1 MLPRPEK
8 PVVDVMNG
16 IVRSDNERRF
26 RGKQAQ
32 VEGDSEFLRHISFL
46 IRKKGEW
53 KIQLLLEFLVLLN
66 RVLADPDN
74 FNGRF
79 ERLRGLHRCHTDLM
93 MSGKLRDVLIV
104 SVGADFDPPFHE
116 AFERVDAPGKKPGAI
131 VSEYQKGYLF
141 QNRLL
146 RPALVSVASGE
157 SNDGDEK
164 GVARKAAPR
173 ETEDATSNEAAAEP
187 FAALDEPSTDDAA
200 DAPTE
205 S

>member
-79 ERLRGLHRCHTDLM
+79 ERLEQF
-93 MSGKLRDVLIV
+93 I
-104 SVGADFDPPFHE
+104 
-116 AFERVDAPGKKPGAI
+116 
-131 VSEYQKGYLF
+131 LF
-141 QNRLL
+141 L
-146 RPALVSVASGE
+146 
-157 SNDGDEK
+157 
-164 GVARKAAPR
+164 
-173 ETEDATSNEAAAEP
+173 ETQTTPLACR
-187 FAALDEPSTDDAA
+187 
-200 DAPTE
+200 
-205 S
+205 